1 MSPQTPK
8 QITNREQAKARAREL
23 RAGLSAAGTP
33 ISHAQALEQVA
44 HDLGY
49 RDWNTASARLSNAP
63 EIPLQVGDLVSGR
76 YLKQPF
82 TGRVLAMK
90 ELFGGAAFE
99 VTIHF
104 DAPVD
109 VVAFESFSNL
119 RTRVTITVSAS
130 GISQA
135 RTSDGA
141 PHMILERTGA
151 EII

>member
-1 MSPQTPK
+1 MSPQ
-8 QITNREQAKARAREL
+8 ITHREQAKARARAL
-23 RAGLSAAGTP
+23 RAALSGAGTP
-33 ISHAQALEQVA
+33 ISHSEALERVA
-44 HDLGY
+44 HELGY
-49 RDWNTASARLSNAP
+49 RDWNTASARLSNEP
-63 EIPLQVGDLVSGR
+63 EIPLQVGDLVAGR

-82 TGRVLAMK
+82 TGRVLAVK

-104 DAPVD
+104 DEAVD
-109 VVAFESFSNL
+109 VVEFDSFSNL
-119 RTRVTITVSAS
+119 RTRVTVTVSAS